1 LGQATKEV
9 GDGHDRI
16 TRVPGVGGV
25 VRRPPNPCAHGDGRD
40 ARAGERPA
48 VRGRLEGFWT
58 PEHLVV
64 AAVESCFVLGLEQA
78 CEARSLPLHDI
89 RVSGSGH
96 VGERVDGKFGFQHI
110 ELKLVV
116 EAPAERLEELTRV
129 VRHVERYC
137 VVSTALAVPVH
148 YEVEVRASGLPV
160 LS

>member
-1 LGQATKEV
+1 MGTTGSHVFPVSVEWFGGRLTRARTATGETLELAT
-9 GDGHDRI
+9 G
-16 TRVPGVGGV
+16 PEFEGG
-25 VRRPPNPCAHGDGRD
+25 
-40 ARAGERPA
+40 
-48 VRGRLEGFWT
+48 LEGFWT
-58 PEHLVV
+58 PEDLVV

-96 VGERVDGKFGFQHI
+96 VGDRVDGKFGFQHI

-116 EAPAERLEELTRV
+116 EAPADRLEELTRV

-160 LS
+160 RS

>member
-1 LGQATKEV
+1 MGTTESHVFPVSVEWFGGGLTRARTETGETLELATAP
-9 GDGHDRI
+9 GFDG
-16 TRVPGVGGV
+16 G
-25 VRRPPNPCAHGDGRD
+25 
-40 ARAGERPA
+40 
-48 VRGRLEGFWT
+48 LEGFWT

-64 AAVESCFVLGLEQA
+64 AAVESCFVLGLQHA

-89 RVSGSGH
+89 RVNGVGH

-110 ELKLVV
+110 DLSLVV
-116 EAPAERLEELTRV
+116 EAPADRLEELTRV

-160 LS
+160 VS